1 METASGDEAEE
12 NVLRMLEKENEA
24 FDNHR
29 LWKQLGVTPAEF
41 FRGIKKH
48 LGRMNI
54 PETVLRKGIESAR
67 SVSERKIRE
76 ERGKAQRNPIPLGL
90 IRV

>member
-1 METASGDEAEE
+1 
-12 NVLRMLEKENEA
+12 MLERENEA

-41 FRGIKKH
+41 FRGVKRH
-48 LGRMNI
+48 LSRMNI
-54 PETVLRKGIESAR
+54 PEVALRKALDSAR
-67 SVSERKIRE
+67 AVSERMIRE
-76 ERGKAQRNPIPLGL
+76 ERGKMQKNPIPLGL